1 MTFKEFLGGDYT
13 PLEHVAIALAIQL
26 VILLLLWPLIG
37 FVGAVAAGTASG
49 AAAFC
54 GREHAQAEKRLVDR
68 GLTLQQATA
77 QALKFWNWDR
87 GSVMDMV
94 CPFMTVLIIGIL
106 LFFL

>member
-26 VILLLLWPLIG
+26 VILLLLWPFIG

-68 GLTLQQATA
+68 GLTLQQATV
-77 QALKFWNWDR
+77 QALKFWNWDH
-87 GSVMDMV
+87 GSIMDMV
-94 CPFMTVLIIGIL
+94 CPFVIVVIVGIVL
-106 LFFL
+106 LFL